1 MQNKLTLKKIAEVLE
16 KLVRRVDSI
25 EKNVDLLSTDER
37 NILENINAR
46 LAAIEEQ
53 MQITRAHDDKVRK
66 DIKFEIQSS
75 GDRTK
80 AAVETKIEE
89 IHDQIEN
96 KKVVQVKKRFKWFWQ
111 K

>member
-1 MQNKLTLKKIAEVLE
+1 MNNLTLKKIAEVLE

-37 NILENINAR
+37 NILENINSR

-53 MQITRAHDDKVRK
+53 MQITRNHDNAVRK
-66 DIKFEIQSS
+66 DIKEEIQIAN
-75 GDRTK
+75 DRVV
-80 AAVETKIEE
+80 ARVETKVDE
-89 IHDQIEN
+89 ISDQIEK
-96 KKVVQVKKRFKWFWQ
+96 KKVVQFKKGLKWPWQ